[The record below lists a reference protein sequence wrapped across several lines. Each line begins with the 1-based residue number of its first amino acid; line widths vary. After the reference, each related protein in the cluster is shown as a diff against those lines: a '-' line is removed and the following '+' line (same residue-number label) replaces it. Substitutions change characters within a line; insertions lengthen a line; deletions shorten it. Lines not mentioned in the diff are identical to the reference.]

1 MRQKRSLRRVLNYAE
16 RPSSTKY
23 GSLSESHCGQ
33 NSARAAAGTEQLAAA
48 HEKQNFAALWAGR
61 AHGASQSG
69 WFRFFTPRLRPST
82 EGVHLQMRIINQP
95 VSYAG
100 EARLQPPR
108 DKIR

>member
-1 MRQKRSLRRVLNYAE
+1 
-16 RPSSTKY
+16 
-23 GSLSESHCGQ
+23 
-33 NSARAAAGTEQLAAA
+33 
-48 HEKQNFAALWAGR
+48 
-61 AHGASQSG
+61 
-69 WFRFFTPRLRPST
+69 LRPST